1 MSTIERVGVSL
12 DTPLLAEFDE
22 LIRQKGYSNRSEAI
36 RDLIRA
42 KLAEAALEDADAEG
56 IGNVSLIYD
65 HHASR
70 LAEQLIELQHSHLLK
85 VIASVHI
92 HLDHH
97 NCLEIIILKGR
108 VGEIQKLADK
118 MASLKGV
125 KLGRLTLSSVN
136 GAHS

>member
-56 IGNVSLIYD
+56 IGIVSLIYD

-136 GAHS
+136 GDHS